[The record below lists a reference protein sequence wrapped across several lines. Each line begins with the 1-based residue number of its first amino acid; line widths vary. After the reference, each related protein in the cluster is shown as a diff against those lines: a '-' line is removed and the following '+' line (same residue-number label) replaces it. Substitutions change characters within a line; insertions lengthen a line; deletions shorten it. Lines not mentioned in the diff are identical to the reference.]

1 MIDIHCHILPGLDDG
16 PATIEESIEM
26 CRMAEKDGI
35 RIIVASPHYSPG
47 TENRTREDI
56 AGHIKNLET
65 ALKEQNIKVI
75 ILPGADIKLFPELA
89 DRVKE
94 EPHLTVNST
103 GKYLLAEFPFEAA
116 PDNWNLLEPLL
127 AAGITPI
134 ITHPE
139 RHRWFL
145 KHREAMYAL
154 VHMGALVQITAMSLI
169 GRFGEDARQFC
180 NFLLK
185 HNLAHV
191 IATDAHSV
199 EHRPP
204 LLSEALKAAAFQIGE
219 ERAKPLVTTIPQAI
233 IEGKLMRVPVPL
245 SPPRQKKSLLQN
257 LISKIRR

>member
-1 MIDIHCHILPGLDDG
+1 MIDIHCHILPGIDDG

-35 RIIVASPHYSPG
+35 RIIVASPHYSSE
-47 TENRTREDI
+47 TTNRIHEDRT
-56 AGHIKNLET
+56 AHIKNLET

-75 ILPGADIKLFPELA
+75 LLPGADIKLFPKLA

-94 EPHLTVNST
+94 DPRLTINGT
-103 GKYLLAEFPFEAA
+103 GKYLLAEFPFDSD
-116 PDNWNLLEPLL
+116 PDNFDVLHALL
-127 AAGITPI
+127 ASGITPI

-145 KHREAMYAL
+145 KHREAMYTL

-185 HNLAHV
+185 RNLVHV
-191 IATDAHSV
+191 IATDAHSPRS
-199 EHRPP
+199 RPP

-219 ERAKPLVTTIPQAI
+219 ERAKPLVTTVPQAI
-233 IEGKLMRVPVPL
+233 IEGKFVRVPVPL
-245 SPPRQKKSLLQN
+245 SPPRQKKGLLQH
-257 LISKIRR
+257 LIAKIRR